1 MTIESRM
8 HSAKALLENPLLNE
22 IFDKSR
28 DNAIAAWLATPT
40 SDRDQRDW
48 CWVLIKAQDA
58 LKATLQ
64 AVIDDGLIAAD
75 RLTDTPQP

>member
-28 DNAIAAWLATPT
+28 TNAITAWLQTPA
-40 SDRDQRDW
+40 SDRDGRDW
-48 CWVLIKAQDA
+48 CWMLIKAQDA
-58 LKATLQ
+58 LKASLQ
-64 AVIDDGLIAAD
+64 AVVDDGAIAAS
-75 RLTDTPQP
+75 RLSDNPQP